1 MRFLPRG
8 VAGRSILVMLLAVAL
23 VHIGSVALYEISIS
37 STLGSGW
44 IRDVAERIV
53 SARLVLEQRPA
64 GQRDAVTHDLSS
76 GSLRLHW
83 TLGQPTIGCAVTG
96 EDTLGLNVALAD
108 VMKTQ
113 GMSIPQDAIAGAEH
127 GDRAATVGCLF
138 MTDGSA
144 LAFRVV
150 PHVGVGAETHAAL
163 LSTTVMVLGIVALA
177 GMLMRRVTAPL
188 RRLVLAADA
197 IGRTATPAPVSED
210 GPDEIRNVAL
220 AFNAMQMR
228 IQRLVNDRTQ
238 ALAAVSHDLR
248 TPITRLRLRAGFI
261 NDPAMQ
267 KQIDADLDEMEAMVG
282 ATLAHLPRLMN
293 VPALLATLV
302 DDATDAGYQA
312 IYEGPAHA
320 TAVVRPF
327 TLKRALGNL
336 IHNAVVYGGVARV
349 KLQATPE
356 GMDIDIEDD
365 GPGIPPAELDRVFE
379 PFQRLEPSR
388 NRSTGGVGLGLTI
401 ARQAILTEGGTLWLE
416 NRSNGGLTAHV
427 RLVDINALRALN
439 VGRALRN
446 GCMDP
451 ALPADRDDNCSG
463 AKISPHLRLAFNRR
477 IQNSWMY
484 LLRWMGISPAGKR
497 ICRSHAGHTGF
508 GSRS

>member
-1 MRFLPRG
+1 
-8 VAGRSILVMLLAVAL
+8 MLLAVAL

-53 SARLVLEQRPA
+53 SARLVLAQRPA
-64 GQRDAVTHDLSS
+64 GERDAVTHDLSS

-83 TLGQPTIGCAVTG
+83 TMDQPAIGCAVTG
-96 EDTLGLNVALAD
+96 DDTLGLDVALAD

-113 GMSIPQDAIAGAEH
+113 GMSIPQDVIAGAEH
-127 GDRAATVGCLF
+127 GDRTATVGCLF
-138 MTDGSA
+138 MTDGST
-144 LAFRVV
+144 LTFRVV

-163 LSTTVMVLGIVALA
+163 LSTTVMVLGIVGLA
-177 GMLMRRVTAPL
+177 GVLMRRVTAPL

-197 IGRTATPAPVSED
+197 IGRAADPAPVSEA

-261 NDPAMQ
+261 NDPAMR

-282 ATLAHLPRLMN
+282 ATLAYLSGSERLEMCRLMN

-312 IYEGPAHA
+312 SYEGPAHA
-320 TAVVRPF
+320 AAVVRPF
-327 TLKRALGNL
+327 ALKRALGNL
-336 IHNAVVYGGVARV
+336 IHNAVTYGGVARV
-349 KLQATPE
+349 KLQATTE
-356 GMDIDIEDD
+356 GMEIDIEDD
-365 GPGIPPAELDRVFE
+365 GPGIPLAELERVFE

-401 ARQAILTEGGTLWLE
+401 ARQAILTEGGNLWLE
-416 NRSNGGLTAHV
+416 NRRDGGLTAHV
-427 RLVDINALRALN
+427 RLGDINALRGLN
-439 VGRALRN
+439 IGIAPRS

-451 ALPADRDDNCSG
+451 TLPAGRDDTRFG
-463 AKISPHLRLAFNRR
+463 AKISSRLRLAFDRR
-477 IQNSWMY
+477 
-484 LLRWMGISPAGKR
+484 
-497 ICRSHAGHTGF
+497 F
-508 GSRS
+508 